1 MFILNLKLKRGACAH
16 VQRVRRRARRAGRAL
31 GRSRA
36 ARVPA
41 LIAAEEDA

>member
-1 MFILNLKLKRGACAH
+1 MFILNLKLKRGSCAH

-36 ARVPA
+36 ARVA
-41 LIAAEEDA
+41 LLSAADADA